1 MRKLTVGCLGLCMAL
16 IVGGQPAWAQT
27 VEQFYRGKT
36 VKFIVGSNTGGSYD
50 TYSRLLAQFM
60 GKHIPGNPTLI
71 VENLPGASGVKS
83 AQYLADIAPKDG
95 SVIGM
100 FNQSMPQRQMFEP

>member
-1 MRKLTVGCLGLCMAL
+1 MRKVLLGVLGIGAVLFMAG
-16 IVGGQPAWAQT
+16 VPARAQT

-50 TYSRLLAQFM
+50 TYSRLLAQFI
-60 GKHIPGNPTLI
+60 GKHLPGNPTLI

-100 FNQSMPQRQMFEP
+100 FN